1 RLHARARGTGARRR
15 RAARPAARAL
25 LLHRLLLR
33 AGRAAGARRRRARV
47 YRRRRRGACDS
58 EPRALGAASE
68 LAAPALPP
76 RVDLLAGGEPDAFLP
91 TQVVVDLLEIADP
104 VRHAVDVGMHGDRHH
119 PRRLRAL
126 GVHAIELVAAALP
139 PRAPRALQ
147 ARPRRERL

>member
-1 RLHARARGTGARRR
+1 ARAPTHRPGHAVSALRHDAQRLHARARGTGARRR

-47 YRRRRRGACDS
+47 YRRRRGACDS

-76 RVDLLAGGEPDAFLP
+76 RVDLLAGGEPNAFPP

-104 VRHAVDVGMHGDRHH
+104 
-119 PRRLRAL
+119 
-126 GVHAIELVAAALP
+126 
-139 PRAPRALQ
+139 
-147 ARPRRERL
+147 

>member
-1 RLHARARGTGARRR
+1 ARGRSADYDACACEAGVTEERRSSSERQLVLARVPTLRPGHTVSALRHDAQRLHARARATGARRR

-68 LAAPALPP
+68 LAAPGLPP
-76 RVDLLAGGEPDAFLP
+76 RVDLLAGGEPDAFL
-91 TQVVVDLLEIADP
+91 
-104 VRHAVDVGMHGDRHH
+104 
-119 PRRLRAL
+119 
-126 GVHAIELVAAALP
+126 
-139 PRAPRALQ
+139 
-147 ARPRRERL
+147 